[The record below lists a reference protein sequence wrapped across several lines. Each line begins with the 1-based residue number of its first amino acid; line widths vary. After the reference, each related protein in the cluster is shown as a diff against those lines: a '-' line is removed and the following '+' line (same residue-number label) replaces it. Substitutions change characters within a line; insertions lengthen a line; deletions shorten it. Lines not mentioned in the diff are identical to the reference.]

1 LILLGG
7 HINPA
12 VTVGL
17 TILGE
22 IDMVTAMAYIVTQF
36 VAAALG
42 AALVWGTM
50 YDSMLS
56 DEQGGGK
63 STGF

>member
-1 LILLGG
+1 
-7 HINPA
+7 
-12 VTVGL
+12 
-17 TILGE
+17 
-22 IDMVTAMAYIVTQF
+22 MVTAMAYIVTQF